1 MDYSL
6 LIIILLAVVLVLL
19 VILLIKVFSNKG
31 NHDDISALSGQLKS
45 IDARLGDE
53 FKHNREEITAAQ
65 QQMSDKTEKKLSEMG
80 EKINQ
85 LTISNMEQQ
94 NKINE
99 TVSMRLDNLQK
110 SNEQKLEKMRE
121 TVDEKLSKTLNT
133 RLDTS
138 FKQVSEQLENVY
150 KSLGEVKTL
159 SSGVTNNISALNR
172 VLTNVKARGTWAEVQ
187 LGNILDQTIPG
198 MYETNI
204 ETKKGSG
211 ERVEFA
217 VKVPNE
223 DDKITY
229 LPLDS
234 KFPLEDYVR
243 LMDAIDSG
251 IKEDIDASRKQLE
264 KSVELQAKNVT
275 KYIHVPDTTPFA
287 ILYLATEGLYAE
299 IASSRTGL
307 VEKLQ
312 SKYKIMVAG
321 PSTITALLNSMAM
334 GFKTIAINKKADEI
348 AHSLAA
354 AKAQYG
360 KFSDLLDNALKRI
373 EDAGKKVNEA
383 RKRNTLIQKKLRKFE
398 DLDEIDANT
407 TLELGDGSEE
417 A

>member
-1 MDYSL
+1 MDFSILTLIL
-6 LIIILLAVVLVLL
+6 LIIVIILLIIV
-19 VILLIKVFSNKG
+19 LIKVFSSKG
-31 NHDDISALSGQLKS
+31 NQSEISGLSGQVRSL
-45 IDARLGDE
+45 DARLGDE
-53 FKHNREEITAAQ
+53 FKRNREEITAAQ
-65 QQMSDKTEKKLSEMG
+65 RQMSEKTEQKLGEMG
-80 EKINQ
+80 EKINR
-85 LTISNMEQQ
+85 LTISNIEQQ

-99 TVSMRLDNLQK
+99 TVSNRLDSLQK
-110 SNEQKLEKMRE
+110 SNEDKLDKMRE
-121 TVDEKLSKTLNT
+121 TVDEKLSKTLNS

-204 ETKKGSG
+204 ETVKGSG

-217 VKVPNE
+217 VKVPN
-223 DDKITY
+223 DDDNITY
-229 LPLDS
+229 LPVDS

-243 LMDAIDSG
+243 LMDATDSG
-251 IKEDIDASRKQLE
+251 VKEEIDGARKQLE
-264 KSVELQAKNVT
+264 RSVEIQAKIIT
-275 KYIHVPDTTPFA
+275 KYINVPTTTPFA

-299 IASSRTGL
+299 IASSRSGL

-354 AKAQYG
+354 AKTQYG

-373 EDAGKKVNEA
+373 EDAGRKVNEA
-383 RKRNTLIQKKLRKFE
+383 RKRNTLIQKKLKKFE
-398 DLDEIDANT
+398 DLEENEANRA
-407 TLELGDGSEE
+407 LELTSGEDD
-417 A
+417 